1 MTALITTSNIHDKM
15 MSLALKEAFK
25 AYKLGEIPVGCVIT
39 DENNEL
45 VATGFNRTIIDNDPS
60 AHAEIV
66 ALRKAGEKLQN
77 YRLVNLN
84 LYVTLEPCTMCSGAI
99 IHARIKR
106 VYFGAYDLKT
116 GACGS
121 VFNVLNDDR
130 HNHKVEIYGG
140 ILKEERSSML
150 SDFFKAR
157 RKMQKEGRDWIVE
170 SGKERTWLNKD

>member
-77 YRLVNLN
+77 
-84 LYVTLEPCTMCSGAI
+84 
-99 IHARIKR
+99 
-106 VYFGAYDLKT
+106 
-116 GACGS
+116 
-121 VFNVLNDDR
+121 
-130 HNHKVEIYGG
+130 
-140 ILKEERSSML
+140 
-150 SDFFKAR
+150 
-157 RKMQKEGRDWIVE
+157 
-170 SGKERTWLNKD
+170 

>member
-99 IHARIKR
+99 IHARIK
-106 VYFGAYDLKT
+106 
-116 GACGS
+116 
-121 VFNVLNDDR
+121 
-130 HNHKVEIYGG
+130 
-140 ILKEERSSML
+140 
-150 SDFFKAR
+150 
-157 RKMQKEGRDWIVE
+157 Q
-170 SGKERTWLNKD
+170 